1 MNDLLKKYKDMKAE
15 VCVSIIM
22 NTHKTKPDSQKDS
35 LTLKNLIKEAE
46 ERLLKEQDK
55 KTATLLMG
63 KINELAKSI
72 DHSHNLESLVIF
84 VNQEVADYTRLPV
97 AVTDRVIIDD
107 NFATRDLFR
116 AMHQE
121 AGYYIVVI
129 SRQKARLIEAFND
142 KVVAELKGDFPIDN
156 HLYPTDKVKLSTA
169 KGQDNLTEEFFNRVD
184 KAVLKAIEQNP
195 MPILLATETRN
206 FEHYKKIA
214 DKPELIIGHINR
226 NRDDEEPQHIIP
238 DAWTNVSKIL
248 QQMNELRLAEVDNA
262 ISQGKLLTDTN
273 QIWKAAKEG
282 RGQTLFVK
290 KDYFQPAKIEQGNV
304 KPVDE
309 KVAGV
314 TVDDIVDEIIEVNI
328 SYGGDTVFFDKDLA
342 TLKNIGLT
350 QRY

>member
-1 MNDLLKKYKDMKAE
+1 MNDFLKKYKDVKAE
-15 VCVSIIM
+15 GCVSLIL
-22 NTHKTKPDSQKDS
+22 NTHRTKPDNQKDAI
-35 LTLKNLIKEAE
+35 TLKNMIKDAE
-46 ERLLKEQDK
+46 VRLLKEMDK
-55 KTATLLMG
+55 KLATKL
-63 KINELAKSI
+63 INRINDVAKSI

-84 VNQEVADYTRLPV
+84 VNYEVADYTRLPV
-97 AVTDRVIIDD
+97 AVADRVIIED
-107 NFATRDLFR
+107 NFATRDLIR

-129 SRQKARLIEAFND
+129 SRQKARLLEAFND
-142 KVVAELKGDFPIDN
+142 KVVAEIKGDFPIEN
-156 HLYPTDKVKLSTA
+156 NLYATDKVKLSTA

-184 KAVLKAIEQNP
+184 KTVLKAIKQNP

-238 DAWTNVSKIL
+238 DAWAEVKKIIK
-248 QQMNELRLAEVDNA
+248 QKNELRLAEVDNA
-262 ISQGKLLTDTN
+262 ISQGKLLTDIN
-273 QIWKAAKEG
+273 QIWKAVNEG

-290 KDYFQPAKIEQGNV
+290 KGYFQPAIIEQGNV

-309 KVAGV
+309 KMTGV
-314 TVDDIVDEIIEVNI
+314 TIDDIVDEMIEVNL
-328 SYGGDTVFFDKDLA
+328 SYGGDTVFFEKDLA
-342 TLKNIGLT
+342 TLKNIGLI